1 MRLQGTEG
9 SLQGNSPLSILGKDM
24 RDEKFSEVA
33 SNARSDSGGRRRIK
47 RARARARR
55 CRGKYHELAGLSA
68 APSGIAAAIVT
79 TRRATVVHLSAQVAT
94 SASLTCSVR
103 IVLFPRGRH
112 FSDASNSGRC
122 RGHFP
127 AHVYKRLNRLCHS
140 QREGVDRRGGSPN
153 RILRNALE

>member
-1 MRLQGTEG
+1 
-9 SLQGNSPLSILGKDM
+9 M

-94 SASLTCSVR
+94 SASALDWPAPDTDSPRYPNKACPR
-103 IVLFPRGRH
+103 IPVSRQP
-112 FSDASNSGRC
+112 D
-122 RGHFP
+122 
-127 AHVYKRLNRLCHS
+127 K
-140 QREGVDRRGGSPN
+140 
-153 RILRNALE
+153 